1 MKLFIKREQK
11 AQTGFLGGNKG
22 VTFYLSYRIELTPEE
37 KALVEKYKEEII
49 LFAFTRGRTKGH
61 DTKEIPNPKDVI
73 SNLMQGFTES
83 GEVRT
88 MHEDERTIKE
98 GCSNFK
104 VLLNAEM
111 TYGGE
116 EVVDF

>member
-1 MKLFIKREQK
+1 
-11 AQTGFLGGNKG
+11 
-22 VTFYLSYRIELTPEE
+22 
-37 KALVEKYKEEII
+37 
-49 LFAFTRGRTKGH
+49 
-61 DTKEIPNPKDVI
+61 
-73 SNLMQGFTES
+73 MQGFTES